1 LTGVSSFPN
10 LDEVVDAPR
19 NAEKQKIDCN
29 LNPVFANDVSLVR
42 HDFVSLIKTASEG
55 GTPLKLSEVFSKTQT
70 VCDPLKKHR
79 LGEAYERLRDQSD
92 RWLELKGSR
101 PLALII
107 CLGTQSD
114 YTPRLNF
121 SKNYLAAGGI
131 ESCEL
136 NTDPLKLKEAIDEL
150 NGDLTVVSKASEYTL
165 SEEQI
170 TVKSPFNSSI
180 ASFNFKGSV
189 FSSQLSIPPAAR

>member
-1 LTGVSSFPN
+1 M
-10 LDEVVDAPR
+10 
-19 NAEKQKIDCN
+19 
-29 LNPVFANDVSLVR
+29 
-42 HDFVSLIKTASEG
+42 SLIKTASEG
-55 GTPLKLSEVFSKTQT
+55 GTPQKLSEVFSKTKT

-92 RWLELKGSR
+92 SWLELKGSR

-114 YTPRLNF
+114 YTPRVNF

-150 NGDLTVVSKASEYTL
+150 NGDLTVICSSDKVYSESLEATVKALKSCGAGMIVLASNPGAKEKILRDLGVDLFIHTKDNMLETL
-165 SEEQI
+165 S
-170 TVKSPFNSSI
+170 KI
-180 ASFNFKGSV
+180 AQRIGMG
-189 FSSQLSIPPAAR
+189 